1 MGTLFQDFR
10 YGLRVLRKS
19 PGFVAVAVVVLALGI
34 GANTAIFSV
43 VNAVLLRPLP
53 FEQADRIVKIWHV
66 PPAKSFPGLTKF
78 AVSPANYL
86 DWVARNHV
94 FEKMAI
100 YGFHGFNVT
109 GTDRPEA
116 IQGAEVSADFFSLL
130 RVQPILGR
138 AFTPVEDQPG
148 NGHVV
153 ILSYGYWQTHLGT
166 DPQVIGKQITLNGEP
181 YFVVGVMDKKFHM
194 PDWAEM
200 WTPTAWSG
208 STRAVRS
215 NHNYMVLGRL
225 SSGVNIKQAQAEMKT
240 ISNVLE
246 QQYPEDDKGWGATVI
261 PLHEDVVEDVRP
273 SLLVLLG
280 AVAFVLLIACANVA
294 NLALA
299 RTLGRRKEIAIRT
312 SLGAS
317 RTRLLQQFLAESVL
331 LALTGGALG
340 LVMAHFAVHL
350 ITAFLGDRLPKFL
363 EVGLDGWVL
372 TFTLLISVFTGIV
385 AGIVPAWRAS
395 KSNPNEALK
404 QGLGRTGS
412 DSGGNRTRSALVVS
426 EVALSL
432 MLLIGAGLMIRSL
445 WKLHEVDPGFDSH
458 NVLTMMIPV
467 SRSQFSRPDQ
477 MVNYFDQIVQRMRN
491 LPGVESA
498 AAVDSLPLSN
508 DGSTQPVAVE
518 GRPAAPLA
526 EQPEVAVRLV
536 SSDYFHTLHI
546 PVLKGRGFSES
557 DTKEEVPVAVIS
569 QSMAKRFWPN
579 EDPIGK
585 HLVLSFYP
593 GVSREIVGVVGDVK
607 LFELKKAD
615 PTATLYWPV
624 SQLRPA
630 NDETWGSFG
639 LALAVRTRSNPAGL
653 SSAVTSAIHEVN
665 AAQPIAD
672 VASLDNLL
680 YESISPQRLNML
692 LLAVFAGLAL
702 VLAAV
707 GIYSVLSY
715 GVKRRVR
722 EIGIRMALGAQIH
735 DVLRMIVVEGMRPTL
750 VGVAIGLGG
759 ALALGSVLQNL
770 IYGVKATDPL
780 TFGTVSLLLASVAFL
795 ASAIPAYRAT
805 KVEPMKALRD
815 E

>member
-1 MGTLFQDFR
+1 MGTLTQDFR

-19 PGFVAVAVVVLALGI
+19 PGFVAVAVIVLALGI

-53 FEQADRIVKIWHV
+53 FEQPDRIVSVWHV

-86 DWVARNHV
+86 DWVARNHA
-94 FEKMAI
+94 FENMAI

-109 GTDRPEA
+109 GTNRPEA
-116 IQGAEVSADFFSLL
+116 ILGAEVSADFFPLL
-130 RVQPILGR
+130 RVQPMLGR
-138 AFTPVEDQPG
+138 SFTSAEDQPG

-153 ILSYGYWQTHLGT
+153 IVSYGYWQSHLGA

-181 YFVVGVMDKKFHM
+181 YSIVGVMGKKFHM

-200 WTPTAWSG
+200 WAPMAWS
-208 STRAVRS
+208 SATRAVRS

-225 SSGVNIKQAQAEMKT
+225 RPGVDIKQADAEMRT
-240 ISNVLE
+240 ISSALE

-261 PLHEDVVEDVRP
+261 PLQEDMVQDVRP

-317 RTRLLQQFLAESVL
+317 RSRLLQQFLTESVL

-340 LVMAHFAVHL
+340 LVLAHFAVNL
-350 ITAFLGDRLPKFL
+350 ITVFLADRLPRFL
-363 EVGLDGWVL
+363 EVGLDAWVL
-372 TFTLLISVFTGIV
+372 AFTLILSVLTGIV
-385 AGIVPAWRAS
+385 AGLVPAWRAS

-412 DSGGNRTRSALVVS
+412 DSGGQRTRSALVVS

-458 NVLTMMIPV
+458 NVLTMMLPV
-467 SRSQFSRPDQ
+467 AHSQFSTPEQ
-477 MVNYFDQIVQRMRN
+477 MIDYFDQVVQRTKN

-508 DGSTQPVAVE
+508 DGSTQPVAIE
-518 GRPAAPLA
+518 GRPAGPLA

-536 SSDYFHTLHI
+536 SADYFHTLHI
-546 PVLKGRGFSES
+546 PVVKGRGFKDS
-557 DTKEEVPVAVIS
+557 DTRDQIPVAVIS
-569 QSMAKRFWPN
+569 QSMANRFWPN

-593 GVSREIVGVVGDVK
+593 GVSREVVGVVGDVK
-607 LFELKKAD
+607 LTELKTAD
-615 PTATLYWPV
+615 PNATLYWPV

-639 LALAVRTRSNPAGL
+639 LALAVRTRSNPEGM
-653 SSAVTSAIHEVN
+653 SSAVINAIRQVN
-665 AAQPIAD
+665 TAQPVAD
-672 VASLDNLL
+672 VESLDNLI
-680 YESISPQRLNML
+680 YNSIAPQRLNML

-735 DVLRMIVVEGMRPTL
+735 DVLRMIVIEGMRPTL

-770 IYGVKATDPL
+770 IFGVRASDPL